1 MNRTDHPLDGMLRH
15 LGAAYYDSLHGRA
28 APTDVIRALDRV
40 AEHIGEQPA
49 GMLAAARTGTGC
61 PPAGRPHHH
70 DLWHSRVRD
79 VMTTAVVTA
88 DPGTTCQ
95 QIAALFIE
103 HEVSG
108 VPVMTAGRHV
118 AGVVSD
124 ADLIAARDSYPAAP
138 GGRRGLPRQHSGGH
152 HYPRLT
158 AAQVMSHPAVTIQP
172 DATISAAARLMSARH
187 IRRLPVVDSGGRL
200 TGIVSH
206 RDLLS
211 LFLRSDAEI
220 AWQAT
225 EMLTQI
231 LPAGPAGI
239 KVTVHDGIVT
249 LTSAPGRAD
258 GQDQLSLA
266 TRLTW
271 DIDGVVDVDVADIR
285 RPERAKGP
293 AVAGRKAPAV
303 PRLVRQ
309 ARGDGTART

>member
-1 MNRTDHPLDGMLRH
+1 MNRTDHPLDSMLRH

-49 GMLAAARTGTGC
+49 GMLATGRTGTGY

-79 VMTTAVVTA
+79 VMTTAVVTV
-88 DPGTTCQ
+88 DPGATCQ

-103 HEVSG
+103 HEVG
-108 VPVMTAGRHV
+108 GAPVLATGRQV

-124 ADLIAARDSYPAAP
+124 ADLIAARDRHPAGP
-138 GGRRGLPRQHSGGH
+138 GSRELPRQHSGRH
-152 HYPRLT
+152 HYQRLT
-158 AAQVMSHPAVTIQP
+158 AGQIMSHPAVTIQP

-187 IRRLPVVDSGGRL
+187 VRRLPVIDSSGRL

-211 LFLRSDAEI
+211 LFLRSDAEV

-225 EMLTQI
+225 EMLTEI
-231 LPAGPAGI
+231 LPAGPVGI
-239 KVTVHDGIVT
+239 QVTVHDGIVT
-249 LTSAPGRAD
+249 LTSASD
-258 GQDQLSLA
+258 LTDSQDLLSLA

-271 DIDGVVDVDVADIR
+271 DVDGVIDVVS
-285 RPERAKGP
+285 RAST
-293 AVAGRKAPAV
+293 AGRFLASAAACTAPKTLRMV
-303 PRLVRQ
+303 PDL
-309 ARGDGTART
+309 GFHGFG